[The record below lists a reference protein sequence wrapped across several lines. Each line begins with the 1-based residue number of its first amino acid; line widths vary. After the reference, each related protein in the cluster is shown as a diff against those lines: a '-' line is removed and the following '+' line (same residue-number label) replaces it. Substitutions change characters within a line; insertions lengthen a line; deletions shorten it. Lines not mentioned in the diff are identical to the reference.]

1 MRELKL
7 ETTTGKCKIAIGE
20 SIARLADYRGEGKL
34 AIVTDANVRRLH
46 GTSFPKCE
54 VIEIGTG
61 EENKTLATVERIYE
75 KLLEMEFERGDML
88 VGVGGGIVCDVAGF
102 AASTYLRGVRLG
114 LVPTTLL
121 AQVDAAVGG
130 KNGVNLHGYKNLVG
144 TIRQPKFVLCDLELL
159 KTLPQHELKCG
170 FAEVIKGA
178 AIGDAQL
185 FSYLEQHLQQCMEL
199 QRTAIEKAVHDSL
212 AVKIAIVS
220 KDEDERGERRKLNFG
235 HTLAHAIEKATKGV
249 SHGEAVAIGM
259 AAAAKLSVA
268 RGKLQEKDA
277 ERLVGLLEKA
287 GLPTRMELDIA
298 AVMDAIGKDKKRQG
312 DEINF
317 VLLEGIGQAVV
328 EKISIEELEAVLR
341 EK

>member
-7 ETTTGKCKIAIGE
+7 EAASGKCRIAIGE
-20 SIARLADYRGEGKL
+20 SIARLKDYCGEGKM

-46 GTSFPKCE
+46 GASFPKCT

-61 EENKTLATVERIYE
+61 EENKTLATVEKIYE
-75 KLLEMEFERGDML
+75 KLLEMEFERRDML

-114 LVPTTLL
+114 FVPTTLL

-130 KNGVNLHGYKNLVG
+130 KNGVNLRGYKNLVG
-144 TIRQPKFVLCDLELL
+144 TIRQPEFVLCGLEPLR
-159 KTLPQHELKCG
+159 TLPQRELRCG
-170 FAEVIKGA
+170 FAEVIKSA

-185 FSYLEQHLQQCMEL
+185 FAYLEQHLQQCMEL

-212 AVKIAIVS
+212 AVKIAIVG
-220 KDEDERGERRKLNFG
+220 KDEGEKGGRRKLNFG
-235 HTLAHAIEKATKGV
+235 HTLGHAVEKTVKGV

-259 AAAAKLSVA
+259 AAAARISVA
-268 RGKLQEKDA
+268 RGKLQEKDT

-287 GLPTRMELDIA
+287 GLPTKMQLDIP
-298 AVMDAIGKDKKRQG
+298 AVMDAIGKDKKREG
-312 DEINF
+312 GKINF

-328 EKISIEELEAVLR
+328 ERISMEELEAVLR
-341 EK
+341 EA